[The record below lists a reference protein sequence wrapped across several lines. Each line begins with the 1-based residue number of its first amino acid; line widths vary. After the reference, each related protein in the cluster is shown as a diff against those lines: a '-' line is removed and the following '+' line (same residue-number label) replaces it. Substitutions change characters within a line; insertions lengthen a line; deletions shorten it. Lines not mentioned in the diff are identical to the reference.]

1 VNKTPIEWT
10 DYSVNPLK
18 MRMPDGTLINVCVHK
33 SDGCRFCYAEGI
45 VKRWW
50 KKEWGPFPGY
60 TVALLKLGTPVL
72 VKEQLEAVIRLS
84 NRIAEG
90 KADPTEN
97 KVFWNDM
104 TDEYLDFW
112 PDEFLDQIW
121 AVRALT
127 QNLIHQVLTKRTD
140 RMLAYFTGR
149 NCDWDCLREAIEFN
163 HLLYSKKG
171 GEMMPQITAAGW
183 LWETYTDGEGFKD
196 VHLEYHG
203 ALPLPNVIVMTS
215 VEDQSNAD
223 ERIPQ
228 LLNIPAAFRGLSIEP
243 LLSAVDLRFAERNC
257 DLTNDS
263 HECETVADKIHWVVC
278 GGESGPKARPMH
290 PDFVRSIRDQCVTAG
305 VPFFFKQWGEYR
317 PALSVAEAT
326 NYPILVAGPESKS
339 NPASSCYHLD
349 HQVAAYLDGTKLSQ
363 AQCAVVR
370 LGKKAA
376 GRVLDGREWN
386 EFPPVISSLE
396 SGMTTKAA
404 A

>member
-1 VNKTPIEWT
+1 VKPSLKLTGCEIESAMQRTPIEWT

-72 VKEQLEAVIRLS
+72 VKEELEAVVRLS

-90 KADPTEN
+90 KADPKEN

-104 TDEYLDFW
+104 TDEYLEFW
-112 PDEFLDQIW
+112 LDEFLDQIW

-127 QNLIHQVLTKRTD
+127 QNLIHQVLTKRVD

-149 NCDWDCLREAIEFN
+149 NRDWDCLREAIEFN
-163 HLLYSKKG
+163 HLFYSKS
-171 GEMMPQITAAGW
+171 GEMMPQIAAAGW
-183 LWETYTDGEGFKD
+183 LWETYTDDEGFKD
-196 VHLEYHG
+196 GQLEYRG

-215 VEDQSNAD
+215 VEDQPNAD

-228 LLNIPAAFRGLSIEP
+228 LLKVPAALHGISVEP
-243 LLSAVDLRFAERNC
+243 LLGQIVLRDEWIGRAVSAQRFPLGPAEQMFRSPLC
-257 DLTNDS
+257 
-263 HECETVADKIHWVVC
+263 WVIC
-278 GGESGPKARPMH
+278 GGESGFKARPMH
-290 PDFVRSIRDQCVTAG
+290 LDWARSIRDQCVAAG
-305 VPFFFKQWGEYR
+305 VSFFFKQWGGFR
-317 PALSVAEAT
+317 PATHSDS
-326 NYPILVAGPESKS
+326 IESIKQVVHHRI
-339 NPASSCYHLD
+339 NN
-349 HQVAAYLDGTKLSQ
+349 VAAGQD
-363 AQCAVVR
+363 AAMVR
-370 LGKKAA
+370 VGKKTA
-376 GRVLDGREWN
+376 GRILDDCEWN
-386 EFPPVISSLE
+386 EFPIVVSSPKSE
-396 SGMTTKAA
+396 IAEVAA